1 MKNKIVKDTL
11 ALTVITLVSGL
22 LLGLVNDITAG
33 PIASQQAK
41 EKEEAYKAVFADA
54 ASFETVTSGEDT
66 DLESYLDEN
75 GFKAQNIDEVMLAK
89 DDQGNELGYAFT
101 VTTAEGYG
109 GDIQFAMGVQDDGTL
124 NGISILSISETA
136 GLGMRATTDDFKNQF
151 KDKNVEKFTY
161 TKTGATSDDEIDALS
176 GATITTNAMTNGV
189 NAGLAAY
196 FIYLP
201 YGKAIRLLLSYRK
214 HWDSLEPICFLCFF
228 HLLPFQPRSKLR
240 YCFFP

>member
-75 GFKAQNIDEVMLAK
+75 GYKAQNIDEVMLAK

-189 NAGLAAY
+189 NAGLSA
-196 FIYLP
+196 F
-201 YGKAIRLLLSYRK
+201 
-214 HWDSLEPICFLCFF
+214 
-228 HLLPFQPRSKLR
+228 R
-240 YCFFP
+240 YEKGGSQK

>member
-101 VTTAEGYG
+101 VTTSEGYG

-189 NAGLAAY
+189 NAGLVA
-196 FIYLP
+196 F
-201 YGKAIRLLLSYRK
+201 
-214 HWDSLEPICFLCFF
+214 
-228 HLLPFQPRSKLR
+228 R
-240 YCFFP
+240 YEKGGSQK

>member
-22 LLGLVNDITAG
+22 LLGFVNDITAG

-54 ASFETVTSGEDT
+54 ASFEAVVSSEDAN
-66 DLESYLDEN
+66 LESYLDEN
-75 GFKAQNIDEVMLAK
+75 GYTAQNIDEVMLAR
-89 DDQGNELGYAFT
+89 DNAGNDLGYAFT
-101 VTTAEGYG
+101 VTTAEGSG
-109 GDIQFAMGVQDDGTL
+109 GDIQFAMGIRDDGTL

-161 TKTGATSDDEIDALS
+161 TKTGAASEDEIDALS

-189 NAGLAAY
+189 NAGLAA
-196 FIYLP
+196 F
-201 YGKAIRLLLSYRK
+201 
-214 HWDSLEPICFLCFF
+214 
-228 HLLPFQPRSKLR
+228 R
-240 YCFFP
+240 YEKGGSQK